1 MAVASLHFI
10 IRYQIW
16 SDHAVNFS
24 KMLQPPHSSATLP
37 QLQLLVQRCLL
48 TAAPGSIQKSLWS
61 VQFLHE
67 TSRQIVNLLTLT
79 HCHSFW
85 LRNYNAFV
93 LLASQSVETCRNC
106 LTLLDK
112 IWPTSN
118 SPDNPQVPLATRH
131 VAHAKLV
138 EPQHVVVAEVP
149 RMQHCGCIV
158 LSKRNWISTCS
169 AKN

>member
-1 MAVASLHFI
+1 MLSIFRRCCSLHTPAQHFH
-10 IRYQIW
+10 
-16 SDHAVNFS
+16 SFS
-24 KMLQPPHSSATLP
+24 CSCKGLYWQ
-37 QLQLLVQRCLL
+37 QLLDLFKVSLVS
-48 TAAPGSIQKSLWS
+48 AISSWDKSSNCQS
-61 VQFLHE
+61 V
-67 TSRQIVNLLTLT
+67 NT
-79 HCHSFW
+79 HSLW

-138 EPQHVVVAEVP
+138 EPQHAVVAEVP

-169 AKN
+169 TKN

>member
-1 MAVASLHFI
+1 MIYLAFQHGSSISAL
-10 IRYQIW
+10 YQVPNLI
-16 SDHAVNFS
+16 HAVNFS
-24 KMLQPPHSSATLP
+24 MLQPPHSSATLP

-48 TAAPGSIQKSLWS
+48 TAAPGSSLFGAISSWDKSS
-61 VQFLHE
+61 
-67 TSRQIVNLLTLT
+67 N
-79 HCHSFW
+79 C
-85 LRNYNAFV
+85 
-93 LLASQSVETCRNC
+93 QSVNTHFGWEICRNC

-158 LSKRNWISTCS
+158 LSKHNCISTCS
-169 AKN
+169 TKSTKN